1 MALKTLFRRKESV
14 ADDASEEVEKKHRPG
29 VTNWILENVLVV
41 VQSVVLFFSQLLFF
55 FSAKKKRKTFREER
69 DAEIAR
75 RESVSIVVSIVRGF
89 RVRFERIG
97 SGCENRSR
105 RDVDDAERRSTVSS
119 RRRETTR

>member
-1 MALKTLFRRKESV
+1 V
-14 ADDASEEVEKKHRPG
+14 EEVEKKHRPG

-75 RESVSIVVSIVRGF
+75 RESV
-89 RVRFERIG
+89 
-97 SGCENRSR
+97 
-105 RDVDDAERRSTVSS
+105 
-119 RRRETTR
+119 

>member
-75 RESVSIVVSIVRGF
+75 RESV
-89 RVRFERIG
+89 
-97 SGCENRSR
+97 
-105 RDVDDAERRSTVSS
+105 
-119 RRRETTR
+119 